1 MKLSISSLV
10 TWDAGLSTARIAP
23 PKVQETYR
31 VRVVDLDDDDA
42 PTKLRP
48 RPMRGRAR
56 EIQAR
61 F

>member
-10 TWDAGLSTARIAP
+10 TLDAGLHAARIAP

-31 VRVVDLDDDDA
+31 ARIVDLDDDDA
-42 PTKLRP
+42 PTKLQSRP
-48 RPMRGRAR
+48 IRARTR